1 MAVTGSSVPLLVAMT
16 LVDNYPVAATLYLAR
31 SVLMN
36 VANPLYNAFIMRLVP
51 MELRGTASALLSLS
65 WTIPAGIGRAVGGLL
80 LDIDLELPLRLTAL
94 LYTIALAI
102 LALFFHNHT
111 GGRPDTPRSGSV
123 EGPSARVLL

>member
-1 MAVTGSSVPLLVAMT
+1 
-16 LVDNYPVAATLYLAR
+16 
-31 SVLMN
+31 MN

-102 LALFFHNHT
+102 LAVFFHNHT
-111 GGRPDTPRSGSV
+111 GGRPDTPRSSSV